1 MKNNYYS
8 LILPN
13 EKINFEAIE
22 EVFREQEAYDKKF
35 LNFSSRSG
43 YIFSNNNIN
52 NIPSGIFKDIISSNF
67 FKNCKIDSLN
77 SINLKNLLIKD
88 FTIILS
94 TNEEFITWITLKIV
108 EIENNQKIIK
118 SDLIPYQGFLSN
130 VLFYITFT
138 YTKNLIFFDI
148 TIIH

>member
-13 EKINFEAIE
+13 EKVNFEAIE

-43 YIFSNNNIN
+43 YVFSSNNIN
-52 NIPSGIFKDIISSNF
+52 NIPSEIFRDIISSNF
-67 FKNCKIDSLN
+67 FKDCKINSLN

-88 FTIILS
+88 FTIFLS
-94 TNEEFITWITLKIV
+94 TNKEFITWITLKIV
-108 EIENNQKIIK
+108 RNENNQKIIEN
-118 SDLIPYQGFLSN
+118 DLITYEGFLSN
-130 VLFYITFT
+130 VSL
-138 YTKNLIFFDI
+138 
-148 TIIH
+148 

>member
-94 TNEEFITWITLKIV
+94 TNEEFITWITIKIV
-108 EIENNQKIIK
+108 EIENKQKIIK

-130 VLFYITFT
+130 VLF
-138 YTKNLIFFDI
+138 
-148 TIIH
+148 

>member
-13 EKINFEAIE
+13 EKVNFEAIE

-43 YIFSNNNIN
+43 YVFSSNNIN
-52 NIPSGIFKDIISSNF
+52 NIPSEIFKDIISSNF
-67 FKNCKIDSLN
+67 FKDCKINSLN

-88 FTIILS
+88 FTIFLS
-94 TNEEFITWITLKIV
+94 TNKEFITWITLKIV
-108 EIENNQKIIK
+108 EIENNQKITK
-118 SDLIPYQGFLSN
+118 NDLIPYEGFLSN
-130 VLFYITFT
+130 VSL
-138 YTKNLIFFDI
+138 
-148 TIIH
+148 

>member
-13 EKINFEAIE
+13 EKVNFEAIE

-43 YIFSNNNIN
+43 YVFSSNNIN
-52 NIPSGIFKDIISSNF
+52 NIPYEIFRDIISSNF
-67 FKNCKIDSLN
+67 FKDCKINSLN

-88 FTIILS
+88 FTIFLS
-94 TNEEFITWITLKIV
+94 TNKEFITWITLKIV
-108 EIENNQKIIK
+108 EIENNQKIAEN
-118 SDLIPYQGFLSN
+118 DLIPYEGFLSN
-130 VLFYITFT
+130 VSL
-138 YTKNLIFFDI
+138 
-148 TIIH
+148 

>member
-13 EKINFEAIE
+13 KKVNFEAIE

-43 YIFSNNNIN
+43 YVFSSNNIN
-52 NIPSGIFKDIISSNF
+52 NIPSEIFRDIISSNF
-67 FKNCKIDSLN
+67 FKDCKINSLN

-88 FTIILS
+88 FTIFLS
-94 TNEEFITWITLKIV
+94 TNKEFITWITLKIV
-108 EIENNQKIIK
+108 EIENNQKIAEN
-118 SDLIPYQGFLSN
+118 DLIPYEGFLSN
-130 VLFYITFT
+130 VSL
-138 YTKNLIFFDI
+138 
-148 TIIH
+148 